1 MPSWLPV
8 RARPFWPRLI
18 EQLDPLRIITQ
29 ADVFALANLAD
40 ALAEWTEAAKGKGN
54 PAVVDKAM
62 RRAFTLYNRFG
73 LTPADR
79 TRLIA
84 RPEQEEDPL
93 DELRTR
99 REHRVTGSVR

>member
-1 MPSWLPV
+1 ML
-8 RARPFWPRLI
+8 
-18 EQLDPLRIITQ
+18 TQ
-29 ADVFALANLAD
+29 ADVFALAQLAD
-40 ALAEWTEAAKGKGN
+40 ALAEWTDAAKGKGK

-84 RPEQEEDPL
+84 RPLEEADPL
-93 DELRTR
+93 DELRER
-99 REHRVTGSVR
+99 RDQKAAARRGRAPR